1 MRIEFRTERRG
12 YLLILE
18 QDLFGAFVLFRR
30 WYGLGHRRGG
40 VKRQIF
46 LEEDAALREVKRI
59 ERLRFR
65 RGYQRLDQPTS

>member
-1 MRIEFRTERRG
+1 MRLEFATDRRG

-30 WYGLGHRRGG
+30 WYGLGNRRGG

-46 LEEDAALREVKRI
+46 LDEDAALREVRRI

-65 RGYQRLDQPTS
+65 HGYQKLDQPTY